1 MSWQNF
7 FATKLYSDVSDVATT
22 ITLETAPTVTAGRLV
37 LEARNTG
44 QREIIKYTGVVGN
57 QITGVSRGQEGTTA
71 RSHLAGTVVEMNL
84 TAQDII
90 DAMNVPN
97 DIITKI
103 DETTFDFVA
112 EGCIL
117 AGVSYGASLNYTMTL
132 GTVYINGTRVVVSAI
147 ASTAL
152 AASKDNY
159 IDVGINGVVTV
170 TAVANNAASPALA
183 ANSIRLGIIV
193 TGAANIANV
202 GSVNQGQENKVLP
215 IASSIAYSV
224 TDSLGNLICPRDPQR
239 KVLGYRQAT
248 SSSNPNTTPTAI
260 PGLTVPVIVPTGRK
274 VKVSFYGGA
283 ATGGAPGAV
292 LTIALYETSILAG
305 NRLNSYDW
313 STPNTNYVNGGASI
327 AQVATPNA
335 NSKTYLAAY
344 SVNTGAGTLTA
355 SATAP
360 AYILV
365 ELV

>member
-7 FATKLYSDVSDVATT
+7 FATKLFSDVSDVATT

-84 TAQDII
+84 TAQDLI

-117 AGVSYGASLNYTMTL
+117 AGVSYGASLNYQMTS
-132 GTVYINGTRVVVSAI
+132 GVVYINGIRVVVAAI
-147 ASTAL
+147 PSTAL
-152 AASKDNY
+152 GASKDNY
-159 IDVGINGVVTV
+159 IDVAVNGTILVTPV
-170 TAVANNAASPALA
+170 TNNAASPTLA
-183 ANSIRLGIIV
+183 ANSIRLGIVV
-193 TGAANIANV
+193 TGATNILNV
-202 GSVNQGQENKVLP
+202 ASINQGQETKLLP
-215 IASSIAYSV
+215 IASSQPYQV

-239 KVLGYRQAT
+239 SVIGYRQILADFTTT
-248 SSSNPNTTPTAI
+248 STGGPVDVT
-260 PGLTVPVIVPTGRK
+260 GLSVPVIVPDGRK
-274 VKVSFYGGA
+274 IKISFVGLSLNMS
-283 ATGGAPGAV
+283 GGAPGNREAIIREGSNFMNETAEQNDAGFRTSCNTIAV
-292 LTIALYETSILAG
+292 LTPTVGLHTYK
-305 NRLNSYDW
+305 
-313 STPNTNYVNGGASI
+313 ASI
-327 AQVATPNA
+327 AQ
-335 NSKTYLAAY
+335 NS
-344 SVNTGAGTLTA
+344 AGTLSLLAGANT
-355 SATAP
+355 P
-360 AYILV
+360 AFIMV